1 MSKKL
6 LFSWIILGVISM
18 WSLRAGEIL
27 DASGYK
33 SITGFQGVFNEVER
47 VFKVTIPRTEPKVWV
62 DGLPLDPFMGLSSW
76 VAFSQTDKNTFVMM
90 GDLVLLEDEVNPV
103 LTSLLNDNIDVTA
116 LHNHFFHDQPKV
128 YFMHICGIGS
138 LAPLSE
144 GAQRALSLSREI
156 RLGKESETTSGP
168 KRPATNSIMLSSLE
182 GIFGSKG
189 QNKDGMAKF
198 VFGRAA
204 AVKGLIVR
212 QEMGINTW
220 AAFGGSD
227 DHAVVDGD
235 FCVFE
240 SELQPVLKALR
251 KGDINIVAIHNHL
264 TEESPRILFLH
275 YWGNG
280 RAEDLAHTIKEALD
294 NTRS

>member
-1 MSKKL
+1 MSRKL
-6 LFSWIILGVISM
+6 LFGWFILAMSTA
-18 WSLRAGEIL
+18 WCLRASEIL
-27 DASGYK
+27 DANGYESLTRLK
-33 SITGFQGVFNEVER
+33 GTFNEAEQ
-47 VFKVTIPRTEPKVWV
+47 VFKVTIPRTDPKVSV

-76 VAFSQTDKNTFVMM
+76 VAFSQADQNRFLIM
-90 GDLVLLEDEVNPV
+90 GDLVLLEDEVNPAM
-103 LTSLLNDNIDVTA
+103 TSLLNDNIDVTA

-128 YFMHICGIGS
+128 YFMHICAVGS
-138 LAPLSE
+138 LVSLSD
-144 GAQRALSLSREI
+144 GVQRALSVIQQI
-156 RLGKESETTSGP
+156 RRGKQPETSLRLT
-168 KRPATNSIMLSSLE
+168 RPAANSITLSSLE
-182 GIFGSKG
+182 KVFGSKG

-198 VFGRAA
+198 VFGRTTT
-204 AVKGLIVR
+204 VKGLAVR

-227 DHAVVDGD
+227 DQAIVDGD

-251 KGDINIVAIHNHL
+251 KGNVDIVAIHSHL

-280 RAEDLAHTIKEALD
+280 QAETLAHTIRKALD
-294 NTRS
+294 HTK